1 MKSAQVPATV
11 PVDVGMG
18 HGPQMHGSLQI
29 SHTVRT
35 EAIEEDLSPVLIAL
49 GFAPS
54 SKTAHT
60 SMSDEDT

>member
-1 MKSAQVPATV
+1 
-11 PVDVGMG
+11 MG
-18 HGPQMHGSLQI
+18 FWQI
-29 SHTVRT
+29 SRTVRT

-54 SKTAHT
+54 FKTAHT